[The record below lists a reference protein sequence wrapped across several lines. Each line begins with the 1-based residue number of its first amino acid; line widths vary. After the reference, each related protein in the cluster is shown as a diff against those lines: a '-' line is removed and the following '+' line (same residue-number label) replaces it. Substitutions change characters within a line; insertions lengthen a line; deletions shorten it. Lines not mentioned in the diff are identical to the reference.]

1 MPMLQYAAAVQAGCV
16 GRSRLMSTSDLPGP
30 GHYTCSH
37 NCTDRHVPSTKLAQQ
52 AHARPATPI
61 SNIQAVAP
69 DEQHY
74 NHHHHHQQQRE
85 GQGTAATGPL
95 RGLVGRR
102 LHPRAPPRKGTS
114 AFLSVSRAQLDKRNR
129 ALLPQPAVGAAMAAS
144 EAPAGGD
151 GSAVLVLD
159 PDCHYWEGYDHLTR
173 PSSRGP
179 VAE

>member
-1 MPMLQYAAAVQAGCV
+1 VTAAEAATTAAAQAATASITQRASV
-16 GRSRLMSTSDLPGP
+16 TDSTS
-30 GHYTCSH
+30 HTA
-37 NCTDRHVPSTKLAQQ
+37 T
-52 AHARPATPI
+52 ATPRTADATPR
-61 SNIQAVAP
+61 SAS
-69 DEQHY
+69 
-74 NHHHHHQQQRE
+74 E

-144 EAPAGGD
+144 EAPAGVD

-179 VAE
+179 IAE